1 MGRRLCKTDNNHPNN
16 IYIDAIKPHD
26 HDGKITCRVCGCAE
40 LTARADD
47 QDAAAID
54 KRHGI
59 YYDTKIG
66 TLAAVNFFKQRAKI
80 ISVDGSVGVKEVSED
95 LLKKLA

>member
-1 MGRRLCKTDNNHPNN
+1 LKE
-16 IYIDAIKPHD
+16 
-26 HDGKITCRVCGCAE
+26 DGKFTCRVCGCAE

-47 QDAAAID
+47 QDTAAID

-59 YYDTKIG
+59 YYDTKTG
-66 TLAAVNFFKQRAKI
+66 TLAAVNYFKKRAKI
-80 ISVDGSVGVKEVSED
+80 ISIDGSVGVKEVSED